1 MNDVPDYAPRCAGPD
16 LKPRLPRI
24 AFPGGACDCHAHV
37 FGPAAQFPYAAER
50 IYTPP
55 DLPWADYAHMLD
67 TLGIDRAVLVQ
78 PSVYGTDNAAMLAA
92 LAAAGRGV
100 RAVAVVAED
109 ASDAEL
115 EELHRAGVRGLRFNV
130 VDRRGAR
137 NVLPVDMLRAV
148 ANRIAPLG
156 WHIELLINLDEAS
169 AFAELMADIPVPV
182 VAGHMGY
189 PHAGARGWT
198 ESAAFADLLGAI
210 ERGRCWIKLTGPYR
224 ISGVELPYDDVD
236 EVACK
241 LASTAPE
248 RMVWG
253 TDWPHVMIKKKMPN
267 DADLSDLLERWV
279 PDIRT
284 RTRIL
289 VDNPAELYGFEP
301 GEKIGT

>member
-1 MNDVPDYAPRCAGPD
+1 
-16 LKPRLPRI
+16 
-24 AFPGGACDCHAHV
+24 
-37 FGPAAQFPYAAER
+37 
-50 IYTPP
+50 
-55 DLPWADYAHMLD
+55 
-67 TLGIDRAVLVQ
+67 
-78 PSVYGTDNAAMLAA
+78 
-92 LAAAGRGV
+92 
-100 RAVAVVAED
+100 
-109 ASDAEL
+109 
-115 EELHRAGVRGLRFNV
+115 
-130 VDRRGAR
+130 
-137 NVLPVDMLRAV
+137 
-148 ANRIAPLG
+148 
-156 WHIELLINLDEAS
+156 LINLDEAT

-182 VAGHMGY
+182 VIGHMGY
-189 PHAGARGWT
+189 PHGGARGWT
-198 ESAAFADLLGAI
+198 ASAAFADLLRAI

-279 PDIRT
+279 PDVRT

-301 GEKIGT
+301 GEEDRELKADLVSRTRCSTKWCSADAGPRLPLLATNRGPGSAAHRYALRCARDTRQIKTA